1 MAVLGVSKGASTDD
15 DDGRVA
21 TWWRPAEPCTCRS
34 FAAAWT
40 AGGPSGAARQE
51 AACGTLE
58 LRDERRSNVAM
69 ASSPGG
75 CDGLEAETRSA
86 LRVPACVPGP
96 APAIWATQ
104 VAYVVHPGCL
114 TAVTSASE
122 CHPAI
127 RTGWGGSHIGRGAVT
142 HDQHIFSYGF
152 LCCTIHNRSPPD
164 HGPLTIMCHRLR
176 KRWDENTSS
185 SKGPH
190 KVTELET
197 KNFGP
202 VYRSPDKG
210 SPYWFRIMRS

>member
-1 MAVLGVSKGASTDD
+1 MELGPSRLAQHSMRLVDGESCLAKGADNMAALGVAKGGSTKD
-15 DDGRVA
+15 DDGGVA
-21 TWWRPAEPCTCRS
+21 TWLRPAEPSTCRS
-34 FAAAWT
+34 FAAAWS

-86 LRVPACVPGP
+86 LRVPACAPGP

-114 TAVTSASE
+114 TAVSSASE

-127 RTGWGGSHIGRGAVT
+127 RTG
-142 HDQHIFSYGF
+142 
-152 LCCTIHNRSPPD
+152 
-164 HGPLTIMCHRLR
+164 
-176 KRWDENTSS
+176 
-185 SKGPH
+185 
-190 KVTELET
+190 
-197 KNFGP
+197 
-202 VYRSPDKG
+202 
-210 SPYWFRIMRS
+210 